1 MAMIFVNRDRQSLGQ
16 FTEQDISNGLADGRF
31 LPEDLAWKEGMEA
44 WQPLSAFTD
53 LPPAGATPA
62 AVPPLV
68 RTFDY
73 AAANVL
79 QPGRIRFDECLSK
92 AWECFL
98 QNWGI
103 CVLTTL
109 AFFAITIVVQIPM
122 QFAQTM
128 LERFSGAGSSGQVWI
143 MVGMGVVF
151 LFFYLLA
158 TGISSILSAGFMYF
172 FIQALRTNKANIDH
186 LFAGFTKSNWIQ
198 ILLAV
203 LVWVLAVILMVVVFL
218 TPAVILTAMMKS
230 EMPVIVAVV
239 LVCIPVIYFSVGIGF
254 VFPLIVDRQIGFWEA
269 IRTSLKTVHR
279 QWFQA
284 FGLMI
289 LVGLVAMVGLLACC
303 VGMLATIP
311 LAYLIWCQGYRQLF
325 GDGESPGR

>member
-31 LPEDLAWKEGMEA
+31 LPDDLAWKEGMEA

-53 LPPAGATPA
+53 LPPAGATPPA
-62 AVPPLV
+62 APPPV
-68 RTFDY
+68 RTFEP
-73 AAANVL
+73 AALNVL
-79 QPGRIRFDECLSK
+79 QPGRIRFDECLTK

-98 QNWGI
+98 QNWGV

-122 QFAQTM
+122 QFAQSM
-128 LERFSGAGSSGQVWI
+128 LEHFSGTGSSEQVWI
-143 MVGMGVVF
+143 TIGMGGVF

-158 TGISSILSAGFMYF
+158 TGISSILSAGYMFF

-186 LFAGFTKSNWIQ
+186 LFAGFSKSNWIQ

-203 LVWVLAVILMVVVFL
+203 LVWVLAVILMVAVVI
-218 TPAVILTAMMKS
+218 TPGIFLTAMMKS
-230 EMPVIVAVV
+230 EVPIIVAVV
-239 LVCIPVIYFSVGIGF
+239 LACIPVIYFSVAIGF
-254 VFPLIVDRQIGFWEA
+254 VFPLIVDKQIGFWEA
-269 IRTSLKTVHR
+269 IRTSLKIVHR

-289 LVGLVAMVGLLACC
+289 LVGLVAMVGLFACC

-325 GDGESPGR
+325 GDGESPRL